1 MMSDAGMRPV
11 SMNRPRGVAAGA
23 VVRAQPV
30 TETSLME
37 SGRMKINMKSILCS
51 RYDFDTIVLF
61 ENKKVMKFYFLVAGF
76 ITEVQAFQQLATGT
90 TTTPGSGLSGG
101 PGSHGGHDSGKPP
114 QVTWARFET
123 VDLNDRTLYPE
134 SMEIN
139 GIV

>member
-1 MMSDAGMRPV
+1 MV
-11 SMNRPRGVAAGA
+11 
-23 VVRAQPV
+23 
-30 TETSLME
+30 
-37 SGRMKINMKSILCS
+37 K
-51 RYDFDTIVLF
+51 YDFSLWNLNTSWRFISF
-61 ENKKVMKFYFLVAGF
+61 SVAGF

-139 GIV
+139 GIISITINWFWMLDVLDEIHFDTIDGWYDFYLN

>member
-1 MMSDAGMRPV
+1 M
-11 SMNRPRGVAAGA
+11 
-23 VVRAQPV
+23 
-30 TETSLME
+30 
-37 SGRMKINMKSILCS
+37 
-51 RYDFDTIVLF
+51 TIKLF
-61 ENKKVMKFYFLVAGF
+61 ILVAGF
-76 ITEVQAFQQLATGT
+76 ITEVQAFQQLATGS

-139 GIV
+139 GESHITINQIRNRKWLGIKLC

>member
-1 MMSDAGMRPV
+1 M
-11 SMNRPRGVAAGA
+11 
-23 VVRAQPV
+23 
-30 TETSLME
+30 
-37 SGRMKINMKSILCS
+37 
-51 RYDFDTIVLF
+51 
-61 ENKKVMKFYFLVAGF
+61 AGF

-139 GIV
+139 GIVSIAINQFYILNVSNYTKVILILSMSDIISI

>member
-1 MMSDAGMRPV
+1 MLHASFFFPLL
-11 SMNRPRGVAAGA
+11 NIFI
-23 VVRAQPV
+23 
-30 TETSLME
+30 T
-37 SGRMKINMKSILCS
+37 
-51 RYDFDTIVLF
+51 
-61 ENKKVMKFYFLVAGF
+61 VAGF

-90 TTTPGSGLSGG
+90 TPLPGSGLSGG

-139 GIV
+139 GS